1 MSFQRKMGIAFYGRL
16 VFPFSGM
23 TTITCKIPER
33 IDTELEA
40 VAEKRGVSKST
51 VIREA
56 IEANLE
62 QQKRRV
68 KLSAHDVMKDACG
81 VIKGG
86 PRDRSWN
93 PKRMEGFGR
102 D

>member
-1 MSFQRKMGIAFYGRL
+1 MGVTYGGDL
-16 VFPFSGM
+16 VLPFIGM

-40 VAEKRGVSKST
+40 VAEKRGVSKSK

-62 QQKRRV
+62 EQKRRV